1 MLKGSRTRTS
11 GSEASHAAG
20 DQCPYWCLYWYD
32 RLVGATKKITIEVPA
47 ELLRRARRS
56 TGEGVT
62 ATVRRGLEL
71 VAARSAYEALRRLR
85 GAVPVSIDLEA
96 LRQDRR

>member
-1 MLKGSRTRTS
+1 MT
-11 GSEASHAAG
+11 HALYQHA
-20 DQCPYWCLYWYD
+20 YWCLHWYD
-32 RLVGATKKITIEVPA
+32 ASVGATRKVTIEVPA

-56 TGEGVT
+56 TGEGIT

-71 VAARSAYEALRRLR
+71 VAARSAYEDLRRLR
-85 GAVPVSIDLEA
+85 GAVNLTIDVEA